1 MGHLI
6 EPKGYMPTSF
16 TTATLKKQ
24 SGPDYHWPVVKESAT
39 MKAESRSET
48 GQTDNLKPAE
58 IRVIHS
64 SNPPLERPMTSSRA
78 KEPLM
83 KRLMRWI
90 VPDQRVANRHPL
102 PTLTAYLGLVRSSK
116 QYKVGDI
123 SIAGFYMLTEERW
136 ILGTGF
142 PVTLEREDELGK
154 GQTLTVFSTVVRSG
168 VDGVG
173 FTFLNSTEEQQGD
186 DRSSKK
192 VDLTELAQFLKGLP
206 LSEPTGDALER
217 AS

>member
-1 MGHLI
+1 
-6 EPKGYMPTSF
+6 
-16 TTATLKKQ
+16 
-24 SGPDYHWPVVKESAT
+24 
-39 MKAESRSET
+39 
-48 GQTDNLKPAE
+48 
-58 IRVIHS
+58 
-64 SNPPLERPMTSSRA
+64 MTPSRA

-90 VPDQRVANRHPL
+90 VPDQRVANRHPM

-123 SIAGFYMLTEERW
+123 SIAGFYMITEERW

-142 PVTLEREDELGK
+142 PVTLEREDEAGK

-173 FTFLNSTEEQQGD
+173 FTFLHSNEEQADHDANPG
-186 DRSSKK
+186 K
-192 VDLTELAQFLKGLP
+192 VDLTDLAQFLKGLP
-206 LSEPTGDALER
+206 LSQPTGDALER